1 MTRTVAGNRCGT
13 PRPGRRASSR
23 REGDWHCQS
32 CGNINY
38 NSRLMCNQC
47 GIQKP
52 EGLGEPREGRAGGFD
67 ERQTADDYKAPASAD
82 DDDDGFDD
90 FGRKKSKKKLDKANR
105 RKKEVHNNAPRLL
118 QNDQQV
124 GSRHH
129 LPDDDEPDY
138 AYGSRSPPP
147 DSRRRRH
154 HRSRSRSR
162 D

>member
-82 DDDDGFDD
+82 DDDDGPVLRDLRSLPFAVADSMTSD
-90 FGRKKSKKKLDKANR
+90 GRSPRKSSTRPTDGR
-105 RKKEVHNNAPRLL
+105 RKSTTTRRAS
-118 QNDQQV
+118 
-124 GSRHH
+124 SRTT
-129 LPDDDEPDY
+129 
-138 AYGSRSPPP
+138 SR
-147 DSRRRRH
+147 
-154 HRSRSRSR
+154 
-162 D
+162 